1 MRVSQIA
8 GFSTDADEESAYTP
22 FGLQSSKSSSK
33 ELQNQMAMTF
43 KCKNSKVSTFT
54 LWEDTNQDFVID
66 FFFKPATHSFILGI
80 PLLYHK
86 LTILSESN
94 MKLIPLQQQ
103 VINEPWG
110 EKILPLDKVLP
121 VFVQAQL
128 NVCYSSFPLDYLCA

>member
-1 MRVSQIA
+1 
-8 GFSTDADEESAYTP
+8 
-22 FGLQSSKSSSK
+22 
-33 ELQNQMAMTF
+33 MAVTF

-54 LWEDTNQDFVID
+54 LQEDTNQDFAID
-66 FFFKPATHSFILGI
+66 CVFFFSFITPATHLFILGI

-86 LTILSESN
+86 LAILSEPN

-103 VINEPWG
+103 VINERRG
-110 EKILPLDKVLP
+110 EKIPPLDKVLP